1 MIGRVL
7 QIDNNESSHPLIFK
21 WELGGPLPMI
31 CRRLLGVILAVRY
44 TCVLKCYL
52 LIEQHK

>member
-1 MIGRVL
+1 MFGRVL